1 MGYASSGQVG
11 FYEGKTPLS
20 ATNLPIDDGVQ
31 IINADGSKGKDISE
45 TSDGNNVHGGIGD
58 YHVLDA
64 GLSGTPI
71 TWWADFEAGGTD
83 FESCKL
89 SYNDQVEIEGRL
101 AKAALNFL
109 RLVLQLKASALWSL
123 IARASCEHY

>member
-11 FYEGKTPLS
+11 FYDMQPGS

-45 TSDGNNVHGGIGD
+45 TSDGGDVHGGIGD

-89 SYNDQVEIEGRL
+89 SYNDQVEIEGEVGGGSVESIP
-101 AKAALNFL
+101 FGSS
-109 RLVLQLKASALWSL
+109 VDSF
-123 IARASCEHY
+123 CTVEFDC